1 MISLA
6 PPAALVPPQEVQSLQ
21 ELSMRACRTHY
32 PDQVFFRGIPY
43 MPVRTPNSTLVD
55 HLAPGVLNGVY
66 EVTATTAI
74 VPVTSQP
81 RVSACKF
88 ALVNVAAAGIT
99 MPVAASTGYVIATQI
114 SLTGTASC
122 FAGCTVGGVAGVA
135 FYTSAFLVLARA
147 TNLCRFI

>member
-1 MISLA
+1 
-6 PPAALVPPQEVQSLQ
+6 
-21 ELSMRACRTHY
+21 
-32 PDQVFFRGIPY
+32 

-122 FAGCTVGGVAGVA
+122 FAGCTVGGVAGGRFLYECV
-135 FYTSAFLVLARA
+135 FSISARYQIMSVYIKKLAMVHK
-147 TNLCRFI
+147 IV